1 MFKGWWVV
9 NVLSLYF
16 VLFLKLVSLRDY
28 DVLYIFN
35 RNCWYINK
43 DDV

>member
-16 VLFLKLVSLRDY
+16 VLFLKLVRDY
-28 DVLYIFN
+28 DVLYIFKKK
-35 RNCWYINK
+35 CWYINK